1 MNNSII
7 HSIIVSVNLWLPRHQ
22 ARAYLSPEE
31 LLKGEVSESLLK
43 VQTTLEVLQLF
54 RHTYEEQRAGLDRY
68 RRDGREVRP
77 WDFSPLMVFVGPDRF
92 LFRVWTTV
100 VGILTLSSSSRSL
113 ILFPISDD
121 LDMIG
126 KSKNGH
132 ALDESTPSYLP
143 SV

>member
-77 WDFSPLMVFVGPDRF
+77 WDFSPLMVFAGLDRF
-92 LFRVWTTV
+92 LERVRTIEV
-100 VGILTLSSSSRSL
+100 VLLSFSSFPRSFFLL
-113 ILFPISDD
+113 IISVGLD
-121 LDMIG
+121 LLG
-126 KSKNGH
+126 KS
-132 ALDESTPSYLP
+132 
-143 SV
+143 